1 MCEVRIQTGEEGK
14 DGKRFGWKNLEAI
27 ARVDI
32 FPVPENTSEV
42 GEERCCWVR
51 RASTKIYVYG
61 RSILI

>member
-1 MCEVRIQTGEEGK
+1 MCEVRNQTGEEGK

-42 GEERCCWVR
+42 GEERCC
-51 RASTKIYVYG
+51 
-61 RSILI
+61 